1 MAKNGKPSEETV
13 KIQSIKAPV
22 AEVEQRT
29 EPSGLTIIDDDKKRA
44 MGALV
49 EAAFNF
55 PKDKLL
61 SWTRWLPRE
70 IPLLASELT
79 RMCAIDP
86 GIRPKNPD
94 GSPRRLALVY
104 VEFLA
109 WLRLAE
115 KGALRGE
122 AKDFLQA
129 QAEKETAGE
138 GWGKNLR

>member
-13 KIQSIKAPV
+13 KIQSIKAPM
-22 AEVEQRT
+22 AEVEQRI
-29 EPSGLTIIDDDKKRA
+29 EPSGLTIVDDEKKRA

-49 EAAFNF
+49 DFAFNF
-55 PKDKLL
+55 PKDRLH
-61 SWTRWLPRE
+61 SWSRWLPRE

-86 GIRPKNPD
+86 RIRPKNPD
-94 GSPRRLALVY
+94 GSPRRLALIY
-104 VEFLA
+104 IDNMA